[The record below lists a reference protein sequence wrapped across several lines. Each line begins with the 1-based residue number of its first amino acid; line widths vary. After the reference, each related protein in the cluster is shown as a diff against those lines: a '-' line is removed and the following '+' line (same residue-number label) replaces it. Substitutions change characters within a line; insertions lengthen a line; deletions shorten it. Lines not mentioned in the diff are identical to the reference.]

1 MICFYITINNICPGA
16 FKTDRAKELI
26 HNAALAA
33 GKSPD
38 EIEAENVKKIPLG
51 RYQRPDEL
59 GSYVAYLCSSSA
71 SGITG
76 TTLQIDGGISN
87 GLL

>member
-1 MICFYITINNICPGA
+1 MIQSHITINSVCPGA
-16 FKTDRAKELI
+16 FKTDRTKELI
-26 HNAALAA
+26 QNAALTAQ
-33 GKSPD
+33 KSPE
-38 EIEAENVKKIPLG
+38 EIEAENVKKLPLG
-51 RYQRPDEL
+51 RYQQPDEI

-87 GLL
+87 GLF